1 MSVQQALIEYCIQD
15 IVEYTVNDIG
25 VEYDDAMKMLYESQT
40 FEKLTDVET
49 GLYFQSSAYNYTIF
63 KDEMNFGH
71 IVQCEI

>member
-49 GLYFQSSAYNYTIF
+49 GLYFQSSAYIYTIF
-63 KDEMNFGH
+63 KDEMNFGY